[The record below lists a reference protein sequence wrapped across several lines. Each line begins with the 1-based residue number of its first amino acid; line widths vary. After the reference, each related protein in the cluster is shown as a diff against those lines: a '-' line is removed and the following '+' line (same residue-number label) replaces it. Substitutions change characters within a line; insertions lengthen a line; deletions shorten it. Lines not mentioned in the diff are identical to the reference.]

1 MKNECEY
8 QCNMATNNAN
18 TIGALGTSLRILE
31 ALERKGAA
39 GVTELSNELELP
51 KSTVY
56 SHLRT
61 LREYEYVVRQGDR
74 YCIGLKFLNLG
85 EHTRDRMP
93 IYEVAKPEVEAL
105 AEETGELA
113 NLLVEE
119 HGEGVYLFRSK
130 GDEAVS
136 LDTHAG
142 MRVKLHC
149 TSLGKAILAYLP
161 EERVDEIVDRWG
173 LPAQTA
179 TTITTREALDEELAA
194 VRERGYAYDKGER
207 LSGLRCVAAPI
218 KNADGNAIGAVS
230 VAGPT
235 SRMKGERFETE
246 VPERVMSAANV
257 IELNLTYS

>member
-1 MKNECEY
+1 MEPN
-8 QCNMATNNAN
+8 TAN

-31 ALERKGAA
+31 ALKEIGGA
-39 GVTELSNELELP
+39 GVTELAGELGLP

-61 LREYEYVVRQGDR
+61 LREHEYVINHDET
-74 YCIGLKFLNLG
+74 YCIGLKFLDFG
-85 EHTRDRMP
+85 EHTRDRMD
-93 IYEVAKPEVEAL
+93 IYEVAKPEVQAL

-119 HGEGVYLFRSK
+119 HGEGVYLFRAK
-130 GDEAVS
+130 GDRAVN

-142 MRVKLHC
+142 MRVNLHC

-161 EERVDEIVDRWG
+161 DERVDEILDRWG
-173 LPAQTA
+173 LPARTA
-179 TTITTREALDEELAA
+179 NTITTRDELEAELATIH
-194 VRERGYAYDKGER
+194 ERGYAKDNGER
-207 LSGLRCVAAPI
+207 LAGLRCVGAPI
-218 KNADGNAIGAVS
+218 TDADDRAIGAVS

-235 SRMKGERFETE
+235 SRMKGEAFESE
-246 VPERVMSAANV
+246 IAERLRSAANV

>member
-1 MKNECEY
+1 MGT
-8 QCNMATNNAN
+8 NMAN
-18 TIGALGTSLRILE
+18 TIGALGTSLEILE
-31 ALERKGAA
+31 ALKERGSA
-39 GVTELSNELELP
+39 GVTELATELDLP

-61 LREYEYVVRQGDR
+61 LREHGYVVQRDER
-74 YCIGLKFLNLG
+74 YCIGLKFLSLG

-93 IYEVAKPEVEAL
+93 LYEVAKPEVKGL
-105 AEETGELA
+105 AEQTGELA

-130 GDEAVS
+130 GEQAVS

-161 EERVDEIVDRWG
+161 EVRVDEIIERWG

-179 TTITTREALDEELAA
+179 TTITSREALEEELAA

-207 LSGLRCVAAPI
+207 LSGLRCIAAPI
-218 KNADGNAIGAVS
+218 KNPDGHAIGAVS
-230 VAGPT
+230 VSGPT
-235 SRMKGERFETE
+235 SRMKGERFESE
-246 VPERVMSAANV
+246 IPEQVMSAANV

>member
-1 MKNECEY
+1 MGT
-8 QCNMATNNAN
+8 NMAN
-18 TIGALGTSLRILE
+18 TIGALGTSLEILE
-31 ALERKGAA
+31 ALKARESA
-39 GVTELSNELELP
+39 GVTELATELGLP

-61 LREYEYVVRQGDR
+61 LREHEYVVQRGGK
-74 YCIGLKFLNLG
+74 YCIGLKFLSLG

-93 IYEVAKPEVEAL
+93 LYEVAKPEVNGL
-105 AEETGELA
+105 AEQTGELA

-130 GDEAVS
+130 GERAVS

-149 TSLGKAILAYLP
+149 TSLGKAILAYLS
-161 EERVDEIVDRWG
+161 EKRVDEIIERWG

-179 TTITTREALDEELAA
+179 TTITSREALEEELAA

-207 LSGLRCVAAPI
+207 LSGLRCIAAPI
-218 KNADGNAIGAVS
+218 KNPDGHAIGAVS
-230 VAGPT
+230 VSGPT
-235 SRMKGERFETE
+235 SRMKGERFESV
-246 VPERVMSAANV
+246 VPEQVMSAANV

>member
-1 MKNECEY
+1 M
-8 QCNMATNNAN
+8 AN
-18 TIGALGTSLRILE
+18 TIGALGTSLEILE
-31 ALERKGAA
+31 ALKARESA
-39 GVTELSNELELP
+39 GVTELATELGLP

-61 LREYEYVVRQGDR
+61 LREHEYVVQRGGK
-74 YCIGLKFLNLG
+74 YCIGLKFLSLG

-93 IYEVAKPEVEAL
+93 LYEVAKPEVNGL
-105 AEETGELA
+105 AEQTGELA

-130 GDEAVS
+130 GERAVS

-149 TSLGKAILAYLP
+149 TSLGKAILAYLS
-161 EERVDEIVDRWG
+161 EKRVDEIIERWG

-179 TTITTREALDEELAA
+179 TTITSREALEEELAA

-207 LSGLRCVAAPI
+207 LSGLRCIAAPI
-218 KNADGNAIGAVS
+218 KNPDGHAIGAVS
-230 VAGPT
+230 VSGPT
-235 SRMKGERFETE
+235 SRMKGERFESV
-246 VPERVMSAANV
+246 VPEQVMSAANV

>member
-1 MKNECEY
+1 
-8 QCNMATNNAN
+8 MAANKQN

-31 ALERKGAA
+31 ALKLRGSA
-39 GVTELSNELELP
+39 GVTELSTELELP

-61 LREYEYVVRQGDR
+61 LREHEYVVQQDDE
-74 YCIGLKFLNLG
+74 YCIGLKFLSLG
-85 EHTRDRMP
+85 QHTRDRMP
-93 IYEVAKPEVEAL
+93 IYEVAKPEVNAL
-105 AEETGELA
+105 AEQTGELA

-130 GDEAVS
+130 GEQAVS

-161 EERVDEIVDRWG
+161 EERVDEIIDRWG

-179 TTITTREALDEELAA
+179 TTITTREELEKEFAA
-194 VRERGYAYDKGER
+194 IRERGYAHDKGER

-218 KNADGNAIGAVS
+218 KNLDGHAIGAVS

-235 SRMKGERFETE
+235 SRMKGERFESD

>member
-1 MKNECEY
+1 M
-8 QCNMATNNAN
+8 AN
-18 TIGALGTSLRILE
+18 TIGALGTSLEILE
-31 ALERKGAA
+31 ALKERESA
-39 GVTELSNELELP
+39 GVTELATELGLP

-61 LREYEYVVRQGDR
+61 LREHEYVVQRDGK
-74 YCIGLKFLNLG
+74 YCIGLKFLSLG

-93 IYEVAKPEVEAL
+93 LYEVAKPEVNGL
-105 AEETGELA
+105 AEQTGELA

-130 GDEAVS
+130 GEQAVS

-149 TSLGKAILAYLP
+149 TSLGKAILAYLS
-161 EERVDEIVDRWG
+161 EKRVDEIIERWG

-179 TTITTREALDEELAA
+179 TTITSREALEEELAA

-207 LSGLRCVAAPI
+207 LSGLRCIAAPI
-218 KNADGNAIGAVS
+218 KNPDGHAIGAVS
-230 VAGPT
+230 VSGPT
-235 SRMKGERFETE
+235 SRMKGERFESV
-246 VPERVMSAANV
+246 VPEQVMSAANV

>member
-1 MKNECEY
+1 MAP
-8 QCNMATNNAN
+8 NMAN

-31 ALERKGAA
+31 ALKLRGSA
-39 GVTELSNELELP
+39 GVTELATELDLP

-61 LREYEYVVRQGDR
+61 LREHEYVVQRDEE
-74 YCIGLKFLNLG
+74 YYIGLKFLSLG

-93 IYEVAKPEVEAL
+93 IYEVAKPEVNGL

-119 HGEGVYLFRSK
+119 HGQGVYLFRAK
-130 GDEAVS
+130 GEQAVS

-161 EERVDEIVDRWG
+161 DERVDEIIDRWG

-179 TTITTREALDEELAA
+179 TTITTRDALEEELATI
-194 VRERGYAYDKGER
+194 RERGYAHDKGER

-218 KNADGNAIGAVS
+218 KNPDGHAIGAVS

-235 SRMKGERFETE
+235 SRMKGERFNTE

>member
-1 MKNECEY
+1 
-8 QCNMATNNAN
+8 MATNTAN
-18 TIGALGTSLRILE
+18 TIGALGTSLQILE
-31 ALERKGAA
+31 ALKERGSA
-39 GVTELSNELELP
+39 GVTELANELKLP

-61 LREYEYVVRQGDR
+61 LREHEYVVREGEE
-74 YCIGLKFLNLG
+74 YCISLKFLSLG

-93 IYEVAKPEVEAL
+93 IFEVARPEVEGL
-105 AEETGELA
+105 AEQTGELA

-119 HGEGVYLFRSK
+119 HGQGVYLFRSK
-130 GDEAVS
+130 GEQAVS

-161 EERVDEIVDRWG
+161 EERVDEIIDRWG

-179 TTITTREALDEELAA
+179 TTITTREELEEELTAI
-194 VRERGYAYDKGER
+194 RERGYAHDKGER

-218 KNADGNAIGAVS
+218 KNSDGHAIGAVS

-235 SRMKGERFETE
+235 SRMKGERFESE
-246 VPERVMSAANV
+246 IPELVMSAANV

>member
-1 MKNECEY
+1 MGT
-8 QCNMATNNAN
+8 NMAN
-18 TIGALGTSLRILE
+18 TIGALGTSLEILE
-31 ALERKGAA
+31 ALKERESA
-39 GVTELSNELELP
+39 GVTELATELGLP

-61 LREYEYVVRQGDR
+61 LREHEYVVQRDGK
-74 YCIGLKFLNLG
+74 YCIGLKFLSLG

-93 IYEVAKPEVEAL
+93 LYEVAKPEVNGL
-105 AEETGELA
+105 AEQTGELA

-130 GDEAVS
+130 GEQAVS

-149 TSLGKAILAYLP
+149 TSLGKAILAYLS
-161 EERVDEIVDRWG
+161 EKRVDEIIERWG

-179 TTITTREALDEELAA
+179 TTITSREALEEELAA

-207 LSGLRCVAAPI
+207 LSGLRCIAAPI
-218 KNADGNAIGAVS
+218 KNPDGHAIGAVS
-230 VAGPT
+230 VSGPT
-235 SRMKGERFETE
+235 SRMKGERFESV
-246 VPERVMSAANV
+246 VPEQVMSAANV

>member
-1 MKNECEY
+1 
-8 QCNMATNNAN
+8 MAANKQN

-31 ALERKGAA
+31 ALKLRGSA
-39 GVTELSNELELP
+39 GVTELSTELELP

-61 LREYEYVVRQGDR
+61 LREHEYVVQQDDE
-74 YCIGLKFLNLG
+74 YCIGLKFLSLG

-93 IYEVAKPEVEAL
+93 IYEVAKPEVNAL
-105 AEETGELA
+105 AEQTGELA

-130 GDEAVS
+130 GEQAVS

-161 EERVDEIVDRWG
+161 EERVDEIIDRWG

-179 TTITTREALDEELAA
+179 TTITTREELEKEFAA
-194 VRERGYAYDKGER
+194 IRERGYAHDKGER

-218 KNADGNAIGAVS
+218 KNLDGHAIGAVS

-235 SRMKGERFETE
+235 SRMKGERFESD